1 MAIRFFLHHVNY
13 KIKGR
18 REIKACIGRI
28 LSDHNKKI
36 GSINVILT
44 SDSKLLEIN
53 KKFLKRKNYTDIITF
68 DFSENSKISG
78 DLYIS
83 IERVGDNAIL
93 YRVTK
98 DNELLRVIIHG
109 ILHLVGYND
118 AKEKEKRKIRAME
131 DKYLKKYY
139 KKGSDNL

>member
-1 MAIRFFLHHVNY
+1 MAVRFFLHHVNC

-44 SDSKLLEIN
+44 SDLKILEIN

-68 DFSENSKISG
+68 DFSEKSKISG

-118 AKEKEKRKIRAME
+118 VKEREKRKIRAME
-131 DKYLKKYY
+131 EKYLIKYY